1 MGGLN
6 SVVLLTTFFQPL
18 CKLSHYGHDCFN
30 HSPNYDTSRHDCFN
44 HSPSYHTSDVIVS
57 ATLQAMT
64 LVDMIASTTLQAM
77 TLVDTIVST
86 TLYAPILLDKIIS
99 TILQALTRTTGHDY
113 FNHYPG
119 THTTIFHRS
128 NVVFLQVTLM
138 TIFPLLSPT
147 PNMYNC

>member
-1 MGGLN
+1 M
-6 SVVLLTTFFQPL
+6 
-18 CKLSHYGHDCFN
+18 
-30 HSPNYDTSRHDCFN
+30 
-44 HSPSYHTSDVIVS
+44 IVS
-57 ATLQAMT
+57 TTLQAMTLVDMTVSTTLQAMT

-113 FNHYPG
+113 FSHYLG

-128 NVVFLQVTLM
+128 NVVFLQVTQLM
-138 TIFPLLSPT
+138 TIFFPSVSDS
-147 PNMYNC
+147 